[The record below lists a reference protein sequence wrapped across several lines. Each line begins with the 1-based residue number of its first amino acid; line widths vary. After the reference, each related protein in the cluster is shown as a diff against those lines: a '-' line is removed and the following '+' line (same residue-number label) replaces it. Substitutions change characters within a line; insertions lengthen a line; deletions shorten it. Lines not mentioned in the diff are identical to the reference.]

1 MRTLGLPGFSVQRL
15 LFTRGRF
22 RGAALLFLSLTP
34 LDAQADPHK
43 VWVAGA
49 YAFSDELGGFHI
61 TGASGIG
68 TKDDPFVVT
77 EEFNSATPV
86 TLTIRAVK
94 PIQPF
99 GVAGEFANGMM
110 YIRIDALNNGGQ
122 GWIEFQFELQS
133 ILGQPSTDDDGLS
146 FDQANKTPDYI
157 WSSGFAEY
165 YRELT
170 PYDRLTFMKGKVD
183 PLKTSSF
190 TFRITDFTP
199 KWQFWLV
206 QEPRIPTS

>member
-1 MRTLGLPGFSVQRL
+1 MRTLGPTGFSVPRL
-15 LFTRGRF
+15 LSTPGHFP
-22 RGAALLFLSLTP
+22 GAVVLFLSLASV
-34 LDAQADPHK
+34 DARADPHK

-68 TKDDPFVVT
+68 TRDDPFVLL

-99 GVAGEFANGMM
+99 GVPGEFANGMM
-110 YIRIDALNNGGQ
+110 YIRIEALNNGGQ
-122 GWIEFQFELQS
+122 GWIEFQLELQS
-133 ILGQPSTDDDGLS
+133 ILGQPSTDEDGLS

-157 WSSGFAEY
+157 GSSGFAEY
-165 YRELT
+165 HREWT
-170 PYDRLTFMKGKVD
+170 PYDRLPFMKGKVD
-183 PLKTSSF
+183 PLESASF

>member
-1 MRTLGLPGFSVQRL
+1 MRTLGLSGLSVQRF

-22 RGAALLFLSLTP
+22 RGAVLLFLLLTSV
-34 LDAQADPHK
+34 DAHADPHK
-43 VWVAGA
+43 AWIAGA

-86 TLTIRAVK
+86 TLTIRAAK

-99 GVAGEFANGMM
+99 GVPGDFATGMM

-122 GWIEFQFELQS
+122 GWVEFQFELQS
-133 ILGQPSTDDDGLS
+133 ILGKPSTDDDGLS

-165 YRELT
+165 YRELA
-170 PYDRLTFMKGKVD
+170 PYDRLSFTQGKVD
-183 PLKTSSF
+183 TLKTASF

-199 KWQFWLV
+199 RWQFWLV